1 MKKTNKLF
9 FLIISFIILIN
20 IKNKES
26 KFENLLIRYIKFN
39 RKNITI
45 KNQEEKLL
53 SIINYVKSLKEVKLK
68 KISHKKLNKP
78 KIAFISPV
86 FNQENFLSTF
96 ISSVQKQKLK
106 DYELI
111 FIDDFSLDQSVS
123 FIINKIK
130 EDKRIKL
137 IKNKKNMGTIYSRY
151 MGQKLAIA
159 IYSIFLDCD
168 DIVLEDGIF
177 NSYNH
182 IIKYNLDMVQ
192 FLTIW
197 QDKNSISLK
206 INIYKYNRI
215 IYKPIL
221 TYIYYYDANLHK
233 GNELNYALWDK
244 LVKTKIVNKAFDF
257 IGDKYVKKKIII
269 HNDLIILF
277 ALFQIANSYQYIN
290 EIGYYYI
297 RNNKNSTVN
306 SWNNPKKKPEI
317 IKSLFLNI
325 QFLYE
330 KTKDTYLDKYFCVFK
345 IQNYF
350 KIYNQL
356 FYNLNNEEY
365 CYIKKIIDKILN
377 LDYLSNQD
385 KLILSNIELF
395 ILNMKK
401 D

>member
-182 IIKYNLDMVQ
+182 IIKYN
-192 FLTIW
+192 
-197 QDKNSISLK
+197 
-206 INIYKYNRI
+206 
-215 IYKPIL
+215 
-221 TYIYYYDANLHK
+221 
-233 GNELNYALWDK
+233 
-244 LVKTKIVNKAFDF
+244 
-257 IGDKYVKKKIII
+257 
-269 HNDLIILF
+269 
-277 ALFQIANSYQYIN
+277 FQY
-290 EIGYYYI
+290 
-297 RNNKNSTVN
+297 
-306 SWNNPKKKPEI
+306 
-317 IKSLFLNI
+317 
-325 QFLYE
+325 
-330 KTKDTYLDKYFCVFK
+330 
-345 IQNYF
+345 
-350 KIYNQL
+350 
-356 FYNLNNEEY
+356 
-365 CYIKKIIDKILN
+365 
-377 LDYLSNQD
+377 
-385 KLILSNIELF
+385 
-395 ILNMKK
+395 
-401 D
+401 